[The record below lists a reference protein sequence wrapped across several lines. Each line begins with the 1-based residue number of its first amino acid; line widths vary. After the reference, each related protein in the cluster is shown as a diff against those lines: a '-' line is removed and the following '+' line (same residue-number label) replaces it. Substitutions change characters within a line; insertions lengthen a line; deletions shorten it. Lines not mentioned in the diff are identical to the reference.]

1 MTNFTKAHWSTD
13 SDSVHMSFEFSKINK
28 EKRLVSGWA
37 TLDNVDTEGDVVLA
51 DASVRAFERGRGNLR
66 EMHEKKA
73 VGRIVSFKED
83 TFRAPDGQKYRGV
96 FVTAYVSKGAQDTWE
111 KVLDKTLTGFSIGGN
126 IIESEEDFNK
136 DANQTVRIIKDFDL
150 TELSLVDNPGNQYA
164 NVFHIEKS
172 VDGSVTSVT
181 GMVADTEILNV
192 FYCETDRISLE
203 KAEDSYSCPI
213 CTNSMKKIDWV
224 ENDADKDKKVNEI
237 VTKFLAAGSE
247 GGVEVA
253 KFSKVIDSS
262 IIDENEDESV
272 ATGHEA
278 GDPREVPTPAEPA
291 EVPADVEEVDEPH
304 DEPAPVEEVKDEE
317 EEISKKIDSL
327 KDDIS
332 EILKRSD
339 QKTSEKID
347 ALKKS
352 LEETHNFFETKISEF
367 EGKFSE
373 LDTSLETHKS
383 RLASFEKKLEK
394 ANSEGAF
401 KKSADVDDSV
411 VTEQNDDSDWNGAFS
426 VKNLL
431 R

>member
-126 IIESEEDFNK
+126 IIDFSEDFNK
-136 DANQTVRIIKDFDL
+136 DGSEKIRIIKDYDL

-164 NVFHIEKS
+164 NVFSIQKS
-172 VDGSVTSVT
+172 ADGSVTSVT
-181 GMVADTEILNV
+181 GMVADTDVLNV
-192 FYCETDRISLE
+192 FYCETDKITQE
-203 KAEDSYSCPI
+203 KTDDAYLCPI
-213 CTNSMKKIDWV
+213 CTTKMKNIGWIED
-224 ENDADKDKKVNEI
+224 DTDRDKKVNQI
-237 VTKFLAAGSE
+237 VTKFLAADSE
-247 GGVEVA
+247 GGVDVA
-253 KFSKVIDSS
+253 NKFSKVIDSS
-262 IIDENEDESV
+262 VINEDEDESV

-278 GDPREVPTPAEPA
+278 GDPTEVPTPA
-291 EVPADVEEVDEPH
+291 VPADKPEEVKEVETP